1 MVLNGGMKSPLERS
15 IDICGGQTA
24 LAKSIGVKQCNVWS
38 WVNRFGNKVPA
49 EFSISVSRS
58 TNWQV
63 TPHQLRP
70 DIYPNPQDGLPDD
83 MRAAA

>member
-1 MVLNGGMKSPLERS
+1 MEHENPLSKAIR
-15 IDICGGQTA
+15 IVGLKP
-24 LAKSIGVKQCNVWS
+24 LASAIGVSYQAVQKYEEAGVS
-38 WVNRFGNKVPA
+38 A
-49 EFSISVSRS
+49 ERVLAISTA